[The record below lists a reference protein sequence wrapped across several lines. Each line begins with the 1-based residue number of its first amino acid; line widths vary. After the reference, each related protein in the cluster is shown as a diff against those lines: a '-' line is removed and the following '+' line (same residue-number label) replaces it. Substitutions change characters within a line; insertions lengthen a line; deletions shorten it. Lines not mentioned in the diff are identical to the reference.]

1 MGGAIESIIKSVERV
16 ARQFFQDR
24 RCTGGFLPVEVATI
38 VNIVVSNRA
47 VAHASHDFVG

>member
-1 MGGAIESIIKSVERV
+1 MGGRSESIIKSIDRV
-16 ARQFFQDR
+16 ARQLFQDR
-24 RCTGGFLPVEVATI
+24 RCTGGFLPVEVATV